1 MKDWRDPFRTLELLG
16 GELLFL
22 TEDGEDMLEIR
33 YPDGMVIDVSY
44 IEHWHAYSVSVFPK
58 DTKEGWQHPLE
69 ELTVDEKAE
78 LPTRIQEMIHRHRGK

>member
-1 MKDWRDPFRTLELLG
+1 MKDWREPFGMLELLG

-44 IEHWHAYSVSVFPK
+44 IEHWHAYSVSVFPE

-78 LPTRIQEMIHRHRGK
+78 LAAKIQEMIDKHRGQ